1 MKLLDFLKKDKET
14 DILKATSTDDL
25 ILTTQ
30 IRKNLEFINLNKI
43 HLIATIDNRP
53 TTYKSM
59 LLDIEME
66 NKHIMIDS
74 LMPNHGNE
82 IITASNNISI
92 GYNIEGIMYYFD
104 SKFIEMV
111 NEQFP
116 SIKIAF
122 PSIIKKVQKRNA
134 FRVSPP
140 KDNPITVKMEEGI
153 TEIIANISEGGIS
166 LYTQC
171 TEEEIPVGTIFEKVT
186 FKLPTMDR
194 YIITKAKVKSFIK
207 GSAVSK
213 NRYGIEFTDMRM
225 ADKDSIA
232 NYVLIRQM
240 EMIRNNIS

>member
-14 DILKATSTDDL
+14 DILKSTSTDDL

-43 HLIATIDNRP
+43 PLITTIDNRT

-59 LLDIEME
+59 LLEFEME

-82 IITASNNISI
+82 IITTSNNISI

-111 NEQFP
+111 NEKFH

-140 KDNPITVKMEEGI
+140 NGNPITVKVEEGI
-153 TEIIANISEGGIS
+153 TEIITNISEGGIS

-171 TEEEIPVGTIFEKVT
+171 TEGEMSVGTIFEKVT

-207 GSAVSK
+207 GSGVSK
-213 NRYGIEFTDMRM
+213 NRCGIEFIDMRM

-240 EMIRNNIS
+240 EMIRNRVS

>member
-14 DILKATSTDDL
+14 DILKSTSTDDL

-30 IRKNLEFINLNKI
+30 IRKNLEFIGDNKI
-43 HLIATIDNRP
+43 PLIATIDNRT

-59 LLDIEME
+59 LLELEME

-82 IITASNNISI
+82 IIAISNNISI

-104 SKFIEMV
+104 SKFIVMV
-111 NEQFP
+111 NEKFL

-140 KDNPITVKMEEGI
+140 NDNPITVKVEEGI
-153 TEIIANISEGGIS
+153 TEKIADISEGGLSFYSKRI
-166 LYTQC
+166 
-171 TEEEIPVGTIFEKVT
+171 EKEMPVGTVLEKVT

-194 YIITKAKVKSFIK
+194 QIAAKAKVKCFIK
-207 GSAVSK
+207 SSDPSK
-213 NRYGIEFTDMRM
+213 SRYGMEFIDMRM

-240 EMIRNNIS
+240 EMIRNRVS

>member
-43 HLIATIDNRP
+43 PLIASIDNRT

-59 LLDIEME
+59 LLELEME

-82 IITASNNISI
+82 IITTSNNISI

-104 SKFIEMV
+104 SKFIVMV
-111 NEQFP
+111 NEKFP

-122 PSIIKKVQKRNA
+122 PSIVKKVQKRNA
-134 FRVSPP
+134 YRVSPP
-140 KDNPITVKMEEGI
+140 MDNPLSVKVVEGV
-153 TEIIANISEGGIS
+153 TEKIADISEGGLS
-166 LYTQC
+166 FYSKR
-171 TEEEIPVGTIFEKVT
+171 TEKEMPVGTVFEKVT

-194 YIITKAKVKSFIK
+194 HIIAKAKVKSFIK
-207 GSAVSK
+207 SSDPSK
-213 NRYGIEFTDMRM
+213 SRYGMEFIEMRM

-240 EMIRNNIS
+240 EMIRNRVS